1 MKSCLRF
8 LCASMIVLAGLAS
21 TAPNGFAQTPE
32 QFYKGK
38 TVSMMIG
45 LGVGGGDDNWAR
57 IIARHMTKHMPGN
70 PVFVPSNVLGAG
82 SLVLAKRLSAVSPRD
97 GTAMGLLASGALFEP
112 LMGDTGMQLDVTKLN
127 WIGSPS
133 RDTNVCVAR
142 TDAPVQTI
150 DDLKSKE
157 LVLGGSGAGG
167 DTVTYPNVLANL
179 LGLKLKVVTGYAG
192 SRDVYLA
199 IERNEV
205 HGTCVTYD
213 SITREPLF
221 TEKKVRILMQTALS
235 ADPRMPDIPVT
246 GQLMRSDEDR
256 RVLELFLKRGL
267 VGRPFAAPP
276 DVPTERLEAL
286 RTAFAATMRDP
297 DALADARRAG
307 LNAFPTTGQDIAGI
321 VSTAYNTA
329 PFIVERARKAISR
342 AE

>member
-1 MKSCLRF
+1 MKSFFRLF
-8 LCASMIVLAGLAS
+8 SVAMTVLVGAAFSMSPA
-21 TAPNGFAQTPE
+21 FAQTPE

-57 IIARHMTKHMPGN
+57 IIARHMTRHMPGN

-82 SLVLAKRLSAVSPRD
+82 SVVLAKRLADVSPRD
-97 GTAMGLLASGALFEP
+97 GTAIGLLTSGALFEP
-112 LMGDTGMQLDVTKLN
+112 LMGNTNIQLDITKLN

-142 TDAPVQTI
+142 TDAAVQTI

-167 DTVTYPNVLANL
+167 DTVTYPNVFANV

-192 SRDVYLA
+192 SRDIYLA

-205 HGTCVTYD
+205 QGTCVTYD
-213 SITREPLF
+213 SISREPLF
-221 TEKKVRILMQTALS
+221 TEKKVRVLMQSALA
-235 ADPRMPDIPVT
+235 ADPRLPDIPVA
-246 GQLMRSDEDR
+246 GRMAQSSEDR
-256 RVLELFLKRGL
+256 RVLELFLMRSP

-276 DVPTERLEAL
+276 DVPADRLAAL
-286 RTAFAATMRDP
+286 RTAFAATLKDP
-297 DALADARRAG
+297 ETLAEAKRAG
-307 LNAFPTTGQDIAGI
+307 LNAFPTTGQDIAD
-321 VSTAYNTA
+321 VVAAAYKTE
-329 PFIVERARKAISR
+329 PRIVERAKKAMTR